1 MLERRGTR
9 VAWMLKDRDFT
20 RKLGDVRSASYK
32 ATDQLTPSD
41 ARKEAE
47 KKLADLKLARKATAD
62 RPLRAVWT
70 WSQLVEARLTSYA
83 GDRVVGGRIK
93 IPSRQTQQDVRQALG
108 IASRT
113 MKFDASKRPSLAPMQ
128 NMLLNELDAEVIGD
142 AMHGIKDRRPRE
154 KYLAYAKSALSWAY
168 SNARKTGFKP
178 TGAWWSEIQPPE
190 VEGKNLTKLKIDQA
204 ILHNRKK
211 KFTVRHVGE
220 VLACSEAFCADR
232 TSNQKI
238 SPGIRFG
245 IWWWALTANRRGS
258 TAHLERANVVENDP
272 YNDLPAWGSAFWDAG
287 EMKSRRPFLIGVPPI
302 GMRVIDLAISDWQVL
317 VTESHSKVHTSKW
330 VFAST
335 RRVQRLDVADDL
347 DTDVPIHPSSLADYI
362 RNMRGIKDLAKDEHG
377 EYDPAKRKHD
387 FLEDIPDFS
396 LHTIRSAAT
405 NFFNGYL
412 GLPPAA
418 SSAFLDHGH
427 KADPNDPNA
436 MNDVTRK
443 FYLES
448 QQMPLKIKAMQAWSD
463 AVMEAYDK
471 AGGKW
476 PQPYPPPKPKTRVKK

>member
-1 MLERRGTR
+1 MLFGETKLQSPILYSKH
-9 VAWMLKDRDFT
+9 MLTDGNEMFAASC
-20 RKLGDVRSASYK
+20 KLGFEGIISKNAEAPYRS
-32 ATDQLTPSD
+32 D
-41 ARKEAE
+41 RNEGW
-47 KKLADLKLARKATAD
+47 LKVKC
-62 RPLRAVWT
+62 V
-70 WSQLVEARLTSYA
+70 QK
-83 GDRVVGGRIK
+83 G
-93 IPSRQTQQDVRQALG
+93 
-108 IASRT
+108 
-113 MKFDASKRPSLAPMQ
+113 KFP
-128 NMLLNELDAEVIGD
+128 VIGFVKD
-142 AMHGIKDRRPRE
+142 PTGVAALYLGKKEGKELRYMGKVGIKDRRPRE
-154 KYLAYAKSALSWAY
+154 KLLAYAKSALSWAY

-178 TGAWWSEIQPPE
+178 TGARWSEIQPPE

-287 EMKSRRPFLIGVPPI
+287 EMKSRRPFLVGVPPI

-317 VTESHSKVHTSKW
+317 VTESHSKDHTSKW

-362 RNMRGIKDLAKDEHG
+362 RNMRGINPSSRIGGLADWRIG
-377 EYDPAKRKHD
+377 GLADWRIGGLAD
-387 FLEDIPDFS
+387 FRDSRF
-396 LHTIRSAAT
+396 R
-405 NFFNGYL
+405 
-412 GLPPAA
+412 
-418 SSAFLDHGH
+418 
-427 KADPNDPNA
+427 
-436 MNDVTRK
+436 
-443 FYLES
+443 
-448 QQMPLKIKAMQAWSD
+448 
-463 AVMEAYDK
+463 
-471 AGGKW
+471 
-476 PQPYPPPKPKTRVKK
+476 